1 MRIASKPKFGSHLA
15 TAAASREHVAFSRLP
30 WTTARAT
37 ECICQTADVY
47 RSLIRRHLVPRLG
60 QIPLGQL
67 DTATVREWRAGLL
80 EAGVSSTMVAKSY
93 RLLRAICCA
102 RS

>member
-1 MRIASKPKFGSHLA
+1 VASANAVGLNRLGRPALRRLGDGPTRGGQSPAVRGQF
-15 TAAASREHVAFSRLP
+15 RLP
-30 WTTARAT
+30 LTA
-37 ECICQTADVY
+37 IGLS
-47 RSLIRRHLVPRLG
+47 SLMS
-60 QIPLGQL
+60 QL